1 MLTFQ
6 PGLYEPIENSLGAKE
21 NHKRLEKGGMSTNLE
36 DGLWKSIL
44 NTQPETKQDFGTQEI
59 TKNKNERKENPEW
72 EACQSSE
79 PIFLSPGIKR
89 RILDLALGEMVSKN
103 LIICLRFKI
112 SLSLIERNCKHD
124 STAVMFTL
132 SNNKNDNN

>member
-6 PGLYEPIENSLGAKE
+6 PGLYEPTENSLGAKE

-89 RILDLALGEMVSKN
+89 RILDLALGEMVSNN
-103 LIICLRFKI
+103 LIIGSMAYKI
-112 SLSLIERNCKHD
+112 
-124 STAVMFTL
+124 
-132 SNNKNDNN
+132 

>member
-21 NHKRLEKGGMSTNLE
+21 NHKRSEKGGMATNLE
-36 DGLWKSIL
+36 LGIEDTLWKSIL

-89 RILDLALGEMVSKN
+89 RILDLAMGEMVSKN
-103 LIICLRFKI
+103 LIKGVKDLK
-112 SLSLIERNCKHD
+112 
-124 STAVMFTL
+124 
-132 SNNKNDNN
+132 

>member
-6 PGLYEPIENSLGAKE
+6 PGLYEPTENSFEAKE
-21 NHKRLEKGGMSTNLE
+21 NHKRSEKGGMATNLE
-36 DGLWKSIL
+36 LGIEDTLWKSIL

-72 EACQSSE
+72 EACQSLE

-103 LIICLRFKI
+103 LIKGVKDLK
-112 SLSLIERNCKHD
+112 
-124 STAVMFTL
+124 
-132 SNNKNDNN
+132 